1 MTPSDQL
8 DSGSSSRGI
17 VAASKRTVANRIVSN
32 PHRARSQNRIGL
44 VAPQPR
50 PFKQAVPRMFRL
62 GIRPFSLFGDA
73 GGSNPGAH
81 CLLHFRVA
89 GTRCLPQREDRMK
102 FVTAMMCASTLLYS
116 SAARA
121 DSFSLNGAFSTD
133 GVFTRLRSLA
143 CAGSG
148 TNTVTL
154 GTGANTATLTFN
166 GVDTTVAIGN
176 KATLV
181 SLGSFLML
189 GGSGFTFPTRPNPNT
204 PILKF
209 DFSIH
214 HTSPVDDTNTKTLW
228 FGPGGKP
235 NLPLLMGTD
244 HTSFPLSLTSPGHN
258 YPAFVYSFSPFP
270 IKISGGGM
278 TDLTARVGVV
288 LEPAMFV
295 LVGWRL
301 AAAIAVRRRRRG
313 LVETGT
319 SIQRRRRL
327 GRDRW

>member
-1 MTPSDQL
+1 
-8 DSGSSSRGI
+8 
-17 VAASKRTVANRIVSN
+17 
-32 PHRARSQNRIGL
+32 
-44 VAPQPR
+44 
-50 PFKQAVPRMFRL
+50 
-62 GIRPFSLFGDA
+62 
-73 GGSNPGAH
+73 
-81 CLLHFRVA
+81 
-89 GTRCLPQREDRMK
+89 MK
-102 FVTAMMCASTLLYS
+102 FVAALVFGSTLLCS

-133 GVFTRLRSLA
+133 GVFTCLRSLA

-148 TNTVTL
+148 TSTVTL
-154 GTGANTATLTFN
+154 GSGGNTATLTFN

-181 SLGSFLML
+181 SLGSFSTS

-209 DFSIH
+209 EFKIH

-228 FGPGGKP
+228 FGPGGKSD
-235 NLPLLMGTD
+235 LPLLMGTD

-270 IKISGGGM
+270 FKISGGGM

-288 LEPAMFV
+288 PEPATFV
-295 LVGWRL
+295 LVGGGL
-301 AAAIAVRRRRRG
+301 AAAIARRRRG
-313 LVETGT
+313 RAGRLVVG
-319 SIQRRRRL
+319 
-327 GRDRW
+327 G